1 MTNENL
7 DFFFTPRS
15 VVLVGAS
22 NREGSM
28 GYVFMEN
35 IIRAGYEGE
44 IFPINPNEDE
54 VFGLKAYKD
63 VTDVPGE
70 VDLAVVLVP
79 ADSAPNVMN
88 KCGEKGVKGAVVI
101 SSGFAEAGESGIR
114 LQNELVE
121 SSNRFGVRVLGPN
134 CFGLYNCNIGL
145 NASLALGTPERG
157 GSISLVTQSGA
168 YGMAIYTFALDHS
181 MKFAKII
188 APGNKCDLQDYELLD
203 YLGRDHESGVICILA
218 ETISKGRE
226 FFETAKEVAP
236 KKPVIVLKTGRT
248 EGSKRAA
255 LSHTASLAGNLE
267 AYRAAFRQSGIIE
280 VRNGLEMID
289 LAKALDFQPLPAGK
303 RVGIVTN
310 SGGTGVELTDMLEEA
325 GLSVPEL
332 SAQAQESL
340 KEFLPAYA
348 SPKNPID
355 VTTLWRKFPELYS
368 RSIAALFESPDIDI
382 VMPILLQRSAMMK
395 EVSEAVRDTV
405 IRYQREKGI
414 RKPVYVCWVSTRDHL
429 KNTEILQ
436 SAGIPCFE
444 WPERSAR
451 VAGHAARYAER
462 LQELKSRNPAPA
474 RVIDKKRD
482 AKIESIIKGV
492 REDGRTYVLEPEVK
506 EILSLYGI
514 RVTEERVS
522 TSLDEAVAAAHDIG
536 YPVVLKVVS
545 ADVVHKS
552 DSGGVEVGIKD
563 DAQLREAYERIE
575 KSVLKNLP
583 SARIKGILV
592 QEMSKGKEV
601 IIGSVKDPCFGQ
613 LMLFGMGG
621 IFVEAFRDITY
632 RLAPLAAFDAR
643 EMIEEIKGYPVL
655 AGSRGQRG
663 VDLEALTDTLIKVS
677 SFLTDFPEVTT
688 MDLNPV
694 FVSETDTVVA
704 DGRMFIEERA

>member
-1 MTNENL
+1 MNENL
-7 DFFFTPRS
+7 DFFFSPRS

-35 IIRAGYEGE
+35 IISAGYKGD

-63 VTDVPGE
+63 VTEVPGE

-79 ADSAPNVMN
+79 ADSAAQVMN

-101 SSGFAEAGESGIR
+101 SSGFAEAGESGAR
-114 LQNELVE
+114 LQSELVE
-121 SSNRFGVRVLGPN
+121 ISNRYGVRVLGPN

-145 NASLALGTPERG
+145 NASLALGSPERG

-188 APGNKCDLQDYELLD
+188 APGNKCDLQDYELLE
-203 YLGRDHESGVICILA
+203 YLGRDPESAVICILA

-226 FFETAKEVAP
+226 FFEAAREIAP
-236 KKPVIVLKTGRT
+236 QKPVIVLKTGRT

-289 LAKALDFQPLPAGK
+289 LAKALDFQPLPKGG

-310 SGGTGVELTDMLEEA
+310 SGGTGVELTDMLEES

-332 SAQAQESL
+332 PAQIQESL

-348 SPKNPID
+348 SPRNPVD

-368 RSIAALFESPDIDI
+368 GSIAALFECPEIDI
-382 VMPILLQRSAMMK
+382 IMPVLLQRSAMMK
-395 EVSEAVRDTV
+395 EVAEAVRDTV
-405 IRYQREKGI
+405 IRYQQEKGI
-414 RKPVYVCWVSTRDHL
+414 DKPVYVCWVSTREHL

-451 VAGHAARYAER
+451 VAGHAVRYARR
-462 LQELKSRNPAPA
+462 LQKLKLREPAGGPAVDKERNGLIEA
-474 RVIDKKRD
+474 VI
-482 AKIESIIKGV
+482 SGV
-492 REDGRTYVLEPEVK
+492 RKDGRAYVLEPEVK

-514 RVTEERVS
+514 RVTREKVCS
-522 TSLDEAVAAAHDIG
+522 SIDKAVAAAHGIG
-536 YPVVLKVVS
+536 YPVALKVVS
-545 ADVVHKS
+545 GDVIHKS

-563 DAQLREAYERIE
+563 PAELKEAYARIE
-575 KSVLKNLP
+575 KNVLQNLP
-583 SARIKGILV
+583 SAKIKGILV
-592 QEMSKGKEV
+592 QEMARGKEV

-621 IFVEAFRDITY
+621 IFVETFRDVTY
-632 RLAPLAAFDAR
+632 RLAPLTGFDAR
-643 EMIEEIKGYPVL
+643 EMVEEIRGYPVL
-655 AGSRGQRG
+655 EGSRGQKG
-663 VDLEALTDTLIKVS
+663 ADLGKLTDTLVKVS
-677 SFLTDFPEVTT
+677 LFLRDFPEILT

-694 FVSETDTVVA
+694 FVNENETVIA
-704 DGRMFIEERA
+704 DGRIFIEERG